1 MKILKTVI
9 KIIGGILLVSLV
21 ILSILGYYLTR
32 NDFSDPPEHYVP
44 IGKRVY
50 TTAPAMMLNAL
61 YDSLNLSGRG
71 IKIGVLDTG
80 FGGLRQRS
88 WTKNMHVAAYANFID
103 GDTTVNGNDKCT
115 DFGNLECSDFGNSNA
130 PISVTTIHNFR

>member
-1 MKILKTVI
+1 MKTLKTVI
-9 KIIGGILLVSLV
+9 KIIGGILLFFII

-32 NDFSDPPEHYVP
+32 NDFSNPPEHYVS

-50 TTAPAMMLNAL
+50 TTAPAMMIDES

-88 WTKNMHVAAYANFID
+88 WTKNIYVAAYANFID
-103 GDTTVNGNDKCT
+103 GDTT
-115 DFGNLECSDFGNSNA
+115 DFL
-130 PISVTTIHNFR
+130 IR

>member
-1 MKILKTVI
+1 MKTLKTVI
-9 KIIGGILLVSLV
+9 KIIGGILLFFII

-32 NDFSDPPEHYVP
+32 NDFSNPPEHYVS

-50 TTAPAMMLNAL
+50 TTAPAMMIDES

-88 WTKNMHVAAYANFID
+88 WTKNIYVAAYANFID
-103 GDTTVNGNDKCT
+103 GDTT
-115 DFGNLECSDFGNSNA
+115 DFFIKETRPRARPWGLLLCMHRWL
-130 PISVTTIHNFR
+130 PLIR

>member
-50 TTAPAMMLNAL
+50 TIQQ
-61 YDSLNLSGRG
+61 R
-71 IKIGVLDTG
+71 
-80 FGGLRQRS
+80 RQ
-88 WTKNMHVAAYANFID
+88 
-103 GDTTVNGNDKCT
+103 
-115 DFGNLECSDFGNSNA
+115 
-130 PISVTTIHNFR
+130 